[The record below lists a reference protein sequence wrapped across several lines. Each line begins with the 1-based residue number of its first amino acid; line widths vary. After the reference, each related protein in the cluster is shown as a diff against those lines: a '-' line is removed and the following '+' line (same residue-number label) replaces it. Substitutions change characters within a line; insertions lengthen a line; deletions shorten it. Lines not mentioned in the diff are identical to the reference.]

1 MFVGLKRVGEGTGG
15 RKKEREQIKKERK
28 EGQGGWME
36 GRRKGGGEGE
46 KEGSELHSRVADS
59 VILSF

>member
-1 MFVGLKRVGEGTGG
+1 
-15 RKKEREQIKKERK
+15 
-28 EGQGGWME
+28 ME